1 VIAAKLSGT
10 RNSPLDQKVLAD
22 EISEHRALQ
31 QAILK
36 QIALPKN

>member
-10 RNSPLDQKVLAD
+10 RNSALDQKLLAD

-31 QAILK
+31 QAVLK